1 LIVFVG
7 FVAAESFLPK
17 PLIAD
22 SMTGITT
29 LLMQRRKE
37 RLDVTLIVDQ
47 IFESMNMDQIFE
59 SMDTFSAGDNDW

>member
-1 LIVFVG
+1 
-7 FVAAESFLPK
+7 
-17 PLIAD
+17 
-22 SMTGITT
+22 MTGITT